1 MELTRKTIISTK
13 VLELLKSATA
23 PLSIS
28 QLMTQLADL
37 GLHPNK
43 TTLYRLMDKLVTYRK
58 VALITL
64 NNGKSYFELIK
75 NRHHHHFFCN
85 TCSELF
91 CLKQCHVDMFN
102 INLDQLLPTKE
113 FKITTHEFTLYGIC
127 EPCRKR

>member
-1 MELTRKTIISTK
+1 MALARKTIISTK
-13 VLELLKSATA
+13 VLELLNSATA
-23 PLSIS
+23 PLSIN
-28 QLMTQLADL
+28 QLMTQLANL

-43 TTLYRLMDKLVTYRK
+43 TTLYRLMDKLVKYHK
-58 VALITL
+58 VSLITL

-85 TCSELF
+85 RCSELF

-113 FKITTHEFTLYGIC
+113 FQITSHEFTLYGIC
-127 EPCRKR
+127 ESCRNQ